1 MCFGSRTISSW
12 PSHEQVAEE
21 IKKYNITS
29 YATMLEYYHT
39 VKKNDW
45 YTLYEKK
52 MILLVLAECH
62 LMYRPDGPV
71 SKNIVNSIVDKLVQH
86 GYPDVYYIMEL
97 KKRVPPQIT

>member
-1 MCFGSRTISSW
+1 MCFGYRTTPSW

-29 YATMLEYYHT
+29 YETMLDYYHT

-45 YTLYEKK
+45 CTLYEKK

-62 LMYRPDGPV
+62 LMYKPDGSV
-71 SKNIVNSIVDKLVQH
+71 SRNIINSIVDKLVQH
-86 GYPDVYYIMEL
+86 GYPDAFYIMEL
-97 KKRVPPQIT
+97 KKRAPPQIT